1 MSANFDQAIAVTTT
15 NTLAQDTVSWSGFMT
30 TDWSIGRVP
39 NGGYSGALNLNALLQ
54 HTNMAVARSMTSHY
68 YRPTI
73 HDAPCTITTEIR
85 RRGRTMTH
93 ADATLVQDGKVR
105 VRTVAVLGDY
115 PEDDILNAAAPLDI
129 SPPAECVLRDP
140 GLQGFHMSLMDSLE
154 VRVDPA
160 VEQRIGNPDADAR
173 IDGWAR
179 FVSPRPNDVL
189 ALGLFADAF
198 PPAVLI
204 PRPDSGWIPTIELTT
219 HVRAQAVDGWIRAEV
234 TTANIRG
241 GNLIE
246 DVRLWD
252 ETNTLVA
259 QSRQLAMILH

>member
-1 MSANFDQAIAVTTT
+1 MSTFDSAIALTTDDDI
-15 NTLAQDTVSWSGFMT
+15 AGDTVTWTGFMT
-30 TDWSIGRVP
+30 KDWSIGRVP

-54 HTNMAVARSMTSHY
+54 HSGLPVARSMTTHY

-73 HDAPCTITTEIR
+73 HGAPCTITTEIR
-85 RRGRTMTH
+85 RRGRTLTH
-93 ADATLVQDGKVR
+93 CDAMLVQEDKVR
-105 VRTVAVLGDY
+105 VRTVGVLGEY
-115 PEDDILNAAAPLDI
+115 PEDDVVKAVTPAAIPAPED
-129 SPPAECVLRDP
+129 CVLRDP

-154 VRVDPA
+154 VRVDPMI
-160 VEQRIGNPDADAR
+160 EQLVGNPRAEAR
-173 IDGWAR
+173 IEGWAR
-179 FVSPRPNDVL
+179 FIDPRPNDAL

-204 PRPDSGWIPTIELTT
+204 PRPESGWIPTVELTT
-219 HVRAQAVDGWIRAEV
+219 HVRAKAANGWIRAEV
-234 TTANIRG
+234 TTANVRG

-259 QSRQLAMILH
+259 QSRQLAMLLQ

>member
-1 MSANFDQAIAVTTT
+1 MSPIFDDAIALT
-15 NTLAQDTVSWSGFMT
+15 AQDSTLDDTIVWSGHMT
-30 TDWSIGRVP
+30 KDWSIGRVP

-54 HTNMAVARSMTSHY
+54 HSGCEVARSMTTHY

-73 HDAPCTITTEIR
+73 HGEACTITTEIR

-105 VRTVAVLGDY
+105 VRSVAVLGDY
-115 PEDDILNAAAPLDI
+115 PADDVVKPVTPREIPAPDD
-129 SPPAECVLRDP
+129 CVLRDP

-160 VEQRIGNPDADAR
+160 VEQLIGNPEAEAR
-173 IDGWAR
+173 VDGWAR
-179 FVSPRPNDVL
+179 FRSPRPNDAV

-204 PRPDSGWIPTIELTT
+204 PRPDSGWIPTVELTT
-219 HVRAQAVDGWIRAEV
+219 HVRARAENGWIRAEI

-246 DVRLWD
+246 DVKLWD
-252 ETNTLVA
+252 ETETLVA
-259 QSRQLAMILH
+259 QSRQLALLLQ